1 MLVTANAAE
10 NKLECLSLERN
21 FSLICGLHYKCFTIV
36 IIMIVNYASVWS
48 VIYDRNLQS

>member
-21 FSLICGLHYKCFTIV
+21 FSLICGLYYKCFTIV
-36 IIMIVNYASVWS
+36 IITIVNYASVKR
-48 VIYDRNLQS
+48 VTYDRNSRS